1 MTISANDILLQ
12 IANFRSQALNT
23 LIGSSSNSSTTTSDG
38 SSFADILSAKKT
50 ATTDTSGMNTTLSD
64 PGSAYNM
71 MTFINKSE
79 VQFKAQYAELSAM
92 DSTVGKLETAGQQLG
107 DKVDTTS
114 SNSDIKAQ
122 LQGFVDQYNGWIDR
136 FGSDVKSGGILDG
149 VQAGEASMFE
159 LEQNVTNIFN
169 GAADGIR
176 GLSDLGIE
184 IDPTTK
190 RATFDSSKLD
200 AALASNKT
208 GVVNA
213 IDQFSAN
220 FAKSA
225 DLLNDDG
232 NFIHNAMD
240 NRSRAI
246 NYVENNKSSLQS
258 EFGTGATASAS
269 GQTAEALAAYE
280 KAHSL
285 S

>member
-1 MTISANDILLQ
+1 
-12 IANFRSQALNT
+12 
-23 LIGSSSNSSTTTSDG
+23 
-38 SSFADILSAKKT
+38 
-50 ATTDTSGMNTTLSD
+50 
-64 PGSAYNM
+64 
-71 MTFINKSE
+71 
-79 VQFKAQYAELSAM
+79 
-92 DSTVGKLETAGQQLG
+92 
-107 DKVDTTS
+107 
-114 SNSDIKAQ
+114 
-122 LQGFVDQYNGWIDR
+122 
-136 FGSDVKSGGILDG
+136 
-149 VQAGEASMFE
+149 MFE
-159 LEQNVTNIFN
+159 LEQNITNIFN
-169 GAADGIR
+169 GAADGIH

-246 NYVENNKSSLQS
+246 SFVENNKSSLQS